1 MIIKI
6 KKNKMILQKILLF
19 ICLFSYIFSETTFT
33 AIQPTSAT
41 LGETIDFNITVENY
55 ESSVD
60 IKIGENDWSY
70 YFYMPYCNLEGT
82 NNVICRTKITFNDK
96 KQLNNLEKILYKNYA
111 QTSLKININLP
122 TSLKL
127 VFFNEYKFYSYGL
140 SKLVFETNYNKL
152 LFSTS
157 PSIKIGSISITNCA
171 IDQNS
176 ITNIECEHKFTQNN
190 NGENL
195 ILSFNG
201 QTTDNKITIATPP
214 EFSNVKYLKKDT
226 YYVSSSSQDIYFEV
240 DSSYKMSSHS
250 IVLIPLTSTNPSIT
264 LSSCTYF
271 GYGIYSAK
279 CSAVL
284 DKNEVYNIYVD
295 NKKISDKLTVN
306 PTPSA
311 ISKVFNIKPNEYT
324 ISSND
329 ATFTL
334 QVDYVTNLGSTTFTL
349 KDYYNSANEVKL
361 KSCAKVEGTTITNE
375 ITCVGKITNAG
386 YYNLYLNGVKQNEIR
401 IRAHNSQLT
410 KAIKV
415 EKNIIKFTSSST
427 EEIVNIVIDSIG
439 GDLYNVITLKSD
451 SNTAEREYF
460 AKDLLMM
467 VAYKVKFPAAGTYY
481 VYVNDVKQ
489 DNAYV
494 IVTNDALTSS
504 VSSISPS
511 SVLIDNDITFT
522 LTVDT
527 NYGIASSKIYLK
539 KDADYSALLN
549 CEPVSSDTTKA
560 TCVGHIYPNGEYYVV
575 INGNEFKN
583 VKVTA
588 NAASLQNCSPNSFSI
603 SSNLQSFTL
612 NFDNDVSKF
621 VDSLYFMSDEEII
634 EPTCKS
640 SSANALTCSAVFE
653 TKGKYSAR
661 LNGIDYESYVDVT
674 ESNNINNGYNNIN
687 DNHGSYINKIKYISL
702 LLLFITLI

>member
-1 MIIKI
+1 
-6 KKNKMILQKILLF
+6 MILQKILLF

-60 IKIGENDWSY
+60 IKIGENDWTY

-140 SKLVFETNYNKL
+140 SKMVFETNYNQL
-152 LFSTS
+152 YTSSTQ
-157 PSIKIGSISITNCA
+157 IKIGNISITNCV

-176 ITNIECEHKFTQNN
+176 ITNIECEYKFTQNN

-201 QTTDNKITIATPP
+201 ENTDNKITIANPP
-214 EFSNVKYLKKDT
+214 QFSKVKYLKKNT
-226 YYVSSSSQDIYFEV
+226 YYKSSSPQDIYFEV

-250 IVLIPLTSTNPSIT
+250 IVLVPLFSKNHKIT
-264 LSSCTYF
+264 LSSCTHF

-284 DKNEVYNIYVD
+284 NKNEVYNIYVD

-306 PTPSA
+306 PKPSE
-311 ISKVFNIKPNEYT
+311 INKVYNIKPDEYL

-334 QVDYVTNLGSTTFTL
+334 QVDYVTNLESTNLTL

-361 KSCAKVEGTTITNE
+361 NSCVKVKGTTITNE

-386 YYNLYLNGVKQNEIR
+386 YYNLYLNGVKQNEVR

-467 VAYKVKFPAAGTYY
+467 VAYKVKFPAADTYY

-527 NYGIASSKIYLK
+527 NYGIESSNIYLK

-583 VKVTA
+583 VNVTA

-603 SSNLQSFTL
+603 SRNLQSFTL

-621 VDSLYFMSDEEII
+621 VDSLYFMTDEEIV
-634 EPTCKS
+634 EPICKS
-640 SSANALTCSAVFE
+640 SSTNALTCSAIFE
-653 TKGKYSAR
+653 TKGNYSVR

-674 ESNNINNGYNNIN
+674 DYKYNKNGYII
-687 DNHGSYINKIKYISL
+687 NHGSYINKLKYISL